1 MTTRQ
6 KLDRSREIR
15 LWIRDILVPAVGL
28 AATALSIPEVRDIV
42 NDKVKDIR
50 DNAKRK
56 RAARQLSKLEVLK

>member
-50 DNAKRK
+50 DNFERK
-56 RAARQLSKLEVLK
+56 RTAKQLSKLEARK

>member
-28 AATALSIPEVRDIV
+28 AATALSIPEVRNMV
-42 NDKVKDIR
+42 NDKVKDVR
-50 DNAKRK
+50 DNFERK
-56 RAARQLSKLEVLK
+56 RATKQLSKLEVRK

>member
-28 AATALSIPEVRDIV
+28 AATALSIPEVRDMV

-50 DNAKRK
+50 DGFERK
-56 RAARQLSKLEVLK
+56 RAVKQLSKLEVRK

>member
-28 AATALSIPEVRDIV
+28 AATALSIPEVRNIV

-50 DNAKRK
+50 DNFERE
-56 RAARQLSKLEVLK
+56 RTARQRSKLEVRK

>member
-50 DNAKRK
+50 NDFERK
-56 RAARQLSKLEVLK
+56 RAAKQLSKLEVRK

>member
-28 AATALSIPEVRDIV
+28 VATALSIPEVRDMV

-50 DNAKRK
+50 DGFERK
-56 RAARQLSKLEVLK
+56 RAVKQLSKLEVRK

>member
-28 AATALSIPEVRDIV
+28 VATALAIPEVRDMV
-42 NDKVKDIR
+42 NDKVKDVR
-50 DNAKRK
+50 ENFERK
-56 RAARQLSKLEVLK
+56 RTAKQLSKLEVRK

>member
-15 LWIRDILVPAVGL
+15 LWSRDILVPTFGL
-28 AATALSIPEVRDIV
+28 AVTALSIPEVRDMV

-50 DNAKRK
+50 NNFERK
-56 RAARQLSKLEVLK
+56 RTMKELSKLEIRK

>member
-28 AATALSIPEVRDIV
+28 AATALSIPEVRNMV
-42 NDKVKDIR
+42 NDKVKDAR
-50 DNAKRK
+50 DNFERK
-56 RAARQLSKLEVLK
+56 RTAKQLSKLEVRK

>member
-42 NDKVKDIR
+42 NDKVKDVR
-50 DNAKRK
+50 NNFERK
-56 RAARQLSKLEVLK
+56 RTDKQLSKLEVRK

>member
-28 AATALSIPEVRDIV
+28 AATALSIPEVRDMV
-42 NDKVKDIR
+42 NTKVKDIR
-50 DNAKRK
+50 ADFERK
-56 RAARQLSKLEVLK
+56 RTVKQLSKLEVRK

>member
-28 AATALSIPEVRDIV
+28 AATALSIPEVRNMA
-42 NDKVKDIR
+42 NDKIKDIR
-50 DNAKRK
+50 DNFERKRTAKR
-56 RAARQLSKLEVLK
+56 LSKLEVRK

>member
-28 AATALSIPEVRDIV
+28 VATALSIPEVRDIV
-42 NDKVKDIR
+42 NDKVKDVR
-50 DNAKRK
+50 NNFERK
-56 RAARQLSKLEVLK
+56 RTAKLLSELEVRK

>member
-42 NDKVKDIR
+42 NDKVKDVR
-50 DNAKRK
+50 DNVKRK
-56 RAARQLSKLEVLK
+56 RAAKQLSKLEVLK

>member
-28 AATALSIPEVRDIV
+28 TATALSIPEVRDIV
-42 NDKVKDIR
+42 NDKIKDIR
-50 DNAKRK
+50 DNVKRK
-56 RAARQLSKLEVLK
+56 RAAKRLSKLEVLK

>member
-28 AATALSIPEVRDIV
+28 AATALSIPEVRDMV

-50 DNAKRK
+50 DNFERK
-56 RAARQLSKLEVLK
+56 RTAKQLSKLEVRK

>member
-15 LWIRDILVPAVGL
+15 LWIRDILVPAAGL
-28 AATALSIPEVRDIV
+28 AVTALSIPEVRNMV

-50 DNAKRK
+50 EDFERK
-56 RAARQLSKLEVLK
+56 RAVKRLSKLEVRK

>member
-50 DNAKRK
+50 DDFKRK
-56 RAARQLSKLEVLK
+56 RTAKQLSKLEVQK

>member
-15 LWIRDILVPAVGL
+15 LWIRDILVPAAGL
-28 AATALSIPEVRDIV
+28 AVTALSIPEVRNMV

-50 DNAKRK
+50 NNIERK
-56 RAARQLSKLEVLK
+56 RTVRQLSKLEVRK

>member
-28 AATALSIPEVRDIV
+28 AATALSIPEVRNMV
-42 NDKVKDIR
+42 NDKVKDAR
-50 DNAKRK
+50 DNFERK
-56 RAARQLSKLEVLK
+56 RTAKQLSKLEV

>member
-50 DNAKRK
+50 DNFERK
-56 RAARQLSKLEVLK
+56 RTAKQVSKLEVRK

>member
-28 AATALSIPEVRDIV
+28 AATALSIPEVRNMV
-42 NDKVKDIR
+42 NDKVKDVR
-50 DNAKRK
+50 DNFERK
-56 RAARQLSKLEVLK
+56 RTAKQLSKLEVRK

>member
-50 DNAKRK
+50 DNFERK
-56 RAARQLSKLEVLK
+56 RTAKQLSKLEVRK

>member
-28 AATALSIPEVRDIV
+28 AATALSIPEVRNIV
-42 NDKVKDIR
+42 NDKVKNVR
-50 DNAKRK
+50 DNFERK
-56 RAARQLSKLEVLK
+56 RTAKQLSKLEVRK

>member
-28 AATALSIPEVRDIV
+28 AATALSIPEVRDMV
-42 NDKVKDIR
+42 NDKVKDVR
-50 DNAKRK
+50 NTFERK
-56 RAARQLSKLEVLK
+56 RTAKQLSKLEVRK

>member
-28 AATALSIPEVRDIV
+28 VATALSIPEVRDMV

-50 DNAKRK
+50 DGVERK
-56 RAARQLSKLEVLK
+56 RAVKQLSKLEVRK

>member
-50 DNAKRK
+50 DNFKRK
-56 RAARQLSKLEVLK
+56 RTAKQISKLEVLK

>member
-50 DNAKRK
+50 ENFERK
-56 RAARQLSKLEVLK
+56 RTAKQLSKLEVRK

>member
-28 AATALSIPEVRDIV
+28 AATALSIPEVRDMV
-42 NDKVKDIR
+42 NDKIKDTR
-50 DNAKRK
+50 ENFKRK
-56 RAARQLSKLEVLK
+56 RTAKQLSKLEVRK

>member
-42 NDKVKDIR
+42 NDKVKEIR
-50 DNAKRK
+50 NNFERK
-56 RAARQLSKLEVLK
+56 RTAKLLSELEVRK

>member
-28 AATALSIPEVRDIV
+28 AATALSIPEVRNMA
-42 NDKVKDIR
+42 NDKIKDIR
-50 DNAKRK
+50 DNFERK
-56 RAARQLSKLEVLK
+56 RTAKQLSKLEVRK